1 MPYFRHDAKCIAST
15 VYHNEYLIIRITKK
29 EEETVKP
36 METDVIESAIVAA
49 GGFGTYQKWDSKF
62 AEKRHRVI

>member
-1 MPYFRHDAKCIAST
+1 MPYFRHDAKCIAPT

-49 GGFGTYQKWDSKF
+49 GGFGTYQK
-62 AEKRHRVI
+62 